1 MNYPDGTE
9 MVQLVVMA
17 RWPSPGR
24 CKRRLA
30 RDLGQTLHLDHANER
45 AMRIQRHLTDH
56 TAAVA
61 AEMQTSGELAVLLA
75 VSGLAAKAAQRWGN
89 QLGIGNVRLQGLGN
103 LGSRLKRQLLHCR
116 NNGQPCLVIGT
127 DLPELNANDLRLAI
141 EKLQSSDVVLGP
153 AKDGGYWLIGI
164 GAGLMQHPQCWPL
177 SGIPW
182 GGADVLQTTLKEAQR
197 QLLSTELLPQRSD
210 IDQLSDLQQ
219 WQG

>member
-1 MNYPDGTE
+1 
-9 MVQLVVMA
+9 
-17 RWPSPGR
+17 
-24 CKRRLA
+24 
-30 RDLGQTLHLDHANER
+30 
-45 AMRIQRHLTDH
+45 MRIQRHLTNH

-61 AEMQTSGELAVLLA
+61 AEMQSSGELAVLLA

-116 NNGQPCLVIGT
+116 NNGQACLVIGT
-127 DLPELNANDLRLAI
+127 DLPELNANDLRLAA
-141 EKLQSSDVVLGP
+141 EQLQSSDVVLGP

-182 GGADVLQTTLKEAQR
+182 GGADVLQTTLQEAQR
-197 QLLSTELLPQRSD
+197 QLLSTELLPERSD